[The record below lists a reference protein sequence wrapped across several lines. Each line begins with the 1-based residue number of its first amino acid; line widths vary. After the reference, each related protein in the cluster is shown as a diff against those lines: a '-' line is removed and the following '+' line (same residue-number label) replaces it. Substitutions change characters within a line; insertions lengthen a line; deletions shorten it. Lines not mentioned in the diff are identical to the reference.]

1 MNKYTSLTFFLL
13 FAFTIAFGT
22 NFEANKNI
30 TISNDQPSDQYLAG
44 SKIHVNAKV
53 DGDVIA
59 TGESVVINDSVF
71 GDLLIGA
78 GSITVN
84 SYIGDDIRV
93 FGGDV
98 EINGIVEGD
107 LIVFAGKV
115 TISEDAVIDGNVI
128 SYAGEITL
136 NGFVNGNFFASG
148 GELDINGEIGGNA
161 ELKAGAIELN
171 AKIFNDLK
179 ISGKEITLGSKAVCE
194 GSVRYWSEDGEMD
207 FSNVSSSATYDED
220 LAMVDEKFDWGIMAA
235 LLGFGIITY
244 WIIFI
249 LSAFMVILLL
259 EHFLGTYFSQAADML
274 SSKFILS
281 FGYGMLYFIGVPVL
295 IVLLFVM
302 IIGIPIGLLLASLY
316 VMTLLFTVSV
326 VGLTVAHFFKNKYG
340 KSWTYF
346 ETVAYALL
354 TVVVFKVIFW
364 IPILGWLVKRVVGA
378 AVFGAIILLMTKKK
392 PQLD

>member
-1 MNKYTSLTFFLL
+1 MNRYTSLLISFLL
-13 FAFTIAFGT
+13 VFTAAFAT
-22 NFEANKNI
+22 NFQADKNV

-44 SKIHVNAKV
+44 EKVHVNAKIN
-53 DGDVIA
+53 GDVIA
-59 TGESVVINDSVF
+59 AGESVVINDSVF

-84 SYIGDDIRV
+84 SYVGDDIRV
-93 FGGDV
+93 FGGQV

-107 LIVFAGKV
+107 LIVFGGEV
-115 TISEDAVIDGNVI
+115 TISQDAVIDGNVI
-128 SYAGEITL
+128 SYAGQITL
-136 NGFVNGNFFASG
+136 NGFVNGNFIASG
-148 GELDINGEIGGNA
+148 GDIELNGEIGGNA
-161 ELKAGAIELN
+161 ELKAATIDLN

-179 ISGKEITLGSKAVCE
+179 ISGEEINLGKNAQCN
-194 GSVRYWSEDGEMD
+194 GSIRYWSGSGEMD
-207 FSNVSSSATYDED
+207 FSKVSSTATYDED
-220 LAMVDEKFDWGIMAA
+220 LAMVDEKFDWGILAA
-235 LLGFGIITY
+235 LLGLGLISY

-259 EHFLGTYFSQAADML
+259 EHFLGKYFEQAAEML

-302 IIGIPIGLLLASLY
+302 IIGIPIGLLLSALY
-316 VMTLLFTVSV
+316 LMTLLFTVSV
-326 VGLTVAHFFKNKYG
+326 VGLTVAHLFKNKYG

-346 ETVAYALL
+346 ETVSYALI

-364 IPILGWLVKRVVGA
+364 IPILGWLIKRIMGA

-392 PQLD
+392 AVES